1 MSNETS
7 GLKTLE
13 HRLAEVPGMS
23 KLIADEYA
31 ILVTED
37 EAAAQVAELV
47 RQLRE
52 DAGLSQ
58 SALGQRV
65 RVTQARIS
73 QIEQGN
79 STYGMSIVLIARLFA
94 ACGKTLQLSSA
105 R

>member
-1 MSNETS
+1 MSKEIGALS
-7 GLKTLE
+7 ALE
-13 HRLAEVPGMS
+13 HRLNDVPGMPE
-23 KLIADEYA
+23 LIKDEYA
-31 ILVTED
+31 LLVTEED
-37 EAAAQVAELV
+37 AAAQIAALV

-65 RVTQARIS
+65 HVTQARIS

-94 ACGKTLQLSSA
+94 ACGKTLHLSSA